1 MKRAVWR
8 SPWSRAPRIFT
19 LGTCAAALLCAC
31 GPDALTAATSNASA
45 AAAAAKQA
53 KEQKAQL
60 DAQIKAM
67 QDADQ
72 KRVEGVANEVDRASQ

>member
-8 SPWSRAPRIFT
+8 SSWSRAPMICM
-19 LGTCAAALLCAC
+19 LGTCAALLCAC
-31 GPDALTAATSNASA
+31 GPDALTAATTNATA
-45 AAAAAKQA
+45 AAAAAQQA

-72 KRVEGVANEVDRASQ
+72 KRVEGVANQVDRASQ